1 MDLSSP
7 YVLYIIGS
15 FILAGGVLTILLL
28 HTLQVDRQAR
38 IDLEKWKSDETE
50 A

>member
-7 YVLYIIGS
+7 HVLYIIGS
-15 FILAGGVLTILLL
+15 FILAGGVLTLLL
-28 HTLQVDRQAR
+28 LRTLHEDRKVR
-38 IDLEKWKSDETE
+38 LDLEKWSSDEAE